1 MANTTNFNWETPDD
15 TDLVKDG
22 AAAMR
27 TLGNSIDTSF
37 VDLKGGTTGQILS
50 KASNTDLDYTWV
62 TTDDANA
69 IQNAIVD
76 AKGDLIA
83 ASAADTPARLAVGS
97 NGETLVADSSTSTGL
112 RYQTPKTQ
120 NAVYNSGFD
129 VWQRGTTSTANATAA
144 GNGYSA
150 DRWQSIYTSA
160 SMTTSQQATGDTT
173 NLPNIRYCARVQRNS
188 GQTSTQNIV
197 IVQTLETADSIRF
210 AGQTITFSYYA
221 RKGANFSATSNILN
235 AVVNQ
240 GTGTDQ
246 NSIYSFTSSSNVSAS
261 TATLTT
267 TWQRFQATATVAAGS
282 TEIGFYIYYTPTG
295 TAGVNDYFE
304 ITGVQLETGSIAT
317 PFNRQSGSIQGEL
330 SACQRY
336 YIRQG
341 GDTAFQTL
349 ASGYGASTTTAVT
362 TMTLPVKMR
371 VAPTSV
377 DFSTIRV
384 HNTSAGYAITA
395 VALDANFNSSFQPVA
410 TSTIGS
416 ASLTIANG
424 YIIGANNS
432 TSAYLGFSAEL

>member
-1 MANTTNFNWETPDD
+1 M
-15 TDLVKDG
+15 
-22 AAAMR
+22 
-27 TLGNSIDTSF
+27 
-37 VDLKGGTTGQILS
+37 GTMVAKT
-50 KASNTDLDYTWV
+50 V
-62 TTDDANA
+62 
-69 IQNAIVD
+69 VD

-83 ASAADTPARLAVGS
+83 GTAADTVNRLAVGS

-188 GQTSTQNIV
+188 GQTSTQNILV
-197 IVQTLETADSIRF
+197 VQTLETADSIRF

-246 NSIYSFTSSSNVSAS
+246 NSIYSFTSSSNVSAT

-317 PFNRQSGSIQGEL
+317 PFNRQSGTIQGEL
-330 SACQRY
+330 AACQRY
-336 YIRQG
+336 FWRPVSGSLEYVAVGQNYAATNALAVIQFPVTMRVNPSVTVSSAAHFSQS
-341 GDTAFQTL
+341 DATA
-349 ASGYGASTTTAVT
+349 GARVLSAFSADSFTESTARLTTTCGAFMVAGGA
-362 TMTLPVKMR
+362 TL
-371 VAPTSV
+371 
-377 DFSTIRV
+377 I
-384 HNTSAGYAITA
+384 
-395 VALDANFNSSFQPVA
+395 
-410 TSTIGS
+410 
-416 ASLTIANG
+416 
-424 YIIGANNS
+424 NS
-432 TSAYLGFSAEL
+432 TNASATLEFGAEL